1 MKKCLVFS
9 SAHAALNL
17 NTQYYNDGIDQL
29 RHDTYIR
36 DELLEPP
43 HNFTW
48 NGCASTD
55 GPLCFTRE
63 FTAAQITDGFY
74 SQRLSPE
81 RGLDSEQVETLE
93 LPRRYQRNL
102 FIFDEHSRQ
111 SAFDLTSAP
120 RQMRIHETRA
130 QSSEIT
136 FQTPMADAAGVH
148 YYTAPPVT
156 VSMTYSGS
164 WRTVR
169 ANVNGTSL
177 DHSALEIQSSFAS
190 ISFGKPV
197 ALMAVSIA
205 RRCAMYHRNDAT
217 PITIIGRNKNE
228 EVFSETIMPW
238 ELSEMFVNGAYFH
251 ATTQAHAITELWF
264 MLAECIQIKHLR
276 IGHSERNESTTGSAF
291 LLTFRD
297 GWKAVDGDDVIVN
310 RVVDHY
316 APLTSL
322 HNVITTNRRLNPDVR
337 MDAPKNLENSTK
349 GNAFGIVAP
358 FNDLHEHRE
367 WSGAKRDKRQLLR
380 MLKNWSIEYEKGVQ
394 MEGLIEEI
402 DILAANLDTKK
413 EGSGLRYL
421 FERSEDSFSATWRR
435 LGLPNLTIAFFR
447 HGIARSRGIEL
458 SGNSS
463 SYSEQM
469 LALAEKFE
477 ATSKSDSRTDRLN
490 ELMQKVFGL
499 DEGFGLEDDTLNADD
514 GTETATL
521 EESEPKEDIRTTLR
535 KAIDAAKESLE
546 KLKAARAERDNPS
559 SVEGSEI
566 VEKKEEV
573 EAVEA
578 VATETVEE
586 VATETV
592 EEVAEVK
599 KEKKQESVEERLAA
613 LEEADDTSVGN
624 SLSDH
629 ADADATDV
637 SEAEDVKL
645 DGAKESKSSTIR
657 NAIEDLLNDLG
668 AKGDGNTDAGG
679 EGKKDFAFS
688 FGLLIDGRMQMVSGS
703 SVEEIM
709 SKIEALDSPELNGNL
724 KSLRESVETAFANA
738 DLMRQKALGMKSARD
753 KQKKDSDA
761 KKESGTTKEGDESVG
776 SESDGVFDDIV
787 LEEELAES
795 LFGKDM
801 TAQDYDYETLQS
813 FFGAGQPNLDEF
825 TGQFHAVEMT
835 PEEFAKFVTEEKGMK
850 EGDDKTEEDEET
862 MGTLE
867 DMILNG
873 GTDFAVE
880 RDTFVEKTEED
891 GDL

>member
-1 MKKCLVFS
+1 MKKCLAFS

-29 RHDTYIR
+29 RYDTYIR
-36 DELLEPP
+36 DELLDAP

-63 FTAAQITDGFY
+63 FSAAQITDGFY

-81 RGLDSEQVETLE
+81 RGLDTEQVETLE

-102 FIFDEHSRQ
+102 FIFDEHGRQ
-111 SAFDLTSAP
+111 SAFDLNSAP

-148 YYTAPPVT
+148 YYTAPP

-276 IGHSERNESTTGSAF
+276 IGHSERNESTQTGTAF

-322 HNVITTNRRLNPDVR
+322 HDVITTNRRLNPDVR

-358 FNDLHEHRE
+358 FTDLHEHRE
-367 WSGAKRDKRQLLR
+367 WSGAKREKRQLLR
-380 MLKNWSIEYEKGVQ
+380 MLKNWSIELEEGVQ
-394 MEGLIEEI
+394 MEGLIEEL
-402 DILAANLDTKK
+402 DILSQNLDTKK
-413 EGSGLRYL
+413 EGGGLRYL
-421 FERSEDSFSATWRR
+421 FERSEDSFSAAWRR
-435 LGLPNLTIAFFR
+435 LGLPNLTIAFYR
-447 HGIARSRGIEL
+447 HGIARSRGIEF

-463 SYSEQM
+463 SYSEHM

-477 ATSKSDSRTDRLN
+477 AAPKTDSRTDRLN

-499 DEGFGLEDDTLNADD
+499 DEGFGIEDDTLNVDD
-514 GTETATL
+514 STDIATL
-521 EESEPKEDIRTTLR
+521 KESEPKEDIRTTLQ

-546 KLKAARAERDNPS
+546 KLKAARAERID
-559 SVEGSEI
+559 I
-566 VEKKEEV
+566 LEKKEEVV

-578 VATETVEE
+578 VETVE
-586 VATETV
+586 

-613 LEEADDTSVGN
+613 LEEADDASVGN

-629 ADADATDV
+629 ADATDL
-637 SEAEDVKL
+637 SEAED
-645 DGAKESKSSTIR
+645 
-657 NAIEDLLNDLG
+657 
-668 AKGDGNTDAGG
+668 
-679 EGKKDFAFS
+679 
-688 FGLLIDGRMQMVSGS
+688 
-703 SVEEIM
+703 
-709 SKIEALDSPELNGNL
+709 EAVIPS
-724 KSLRESVETAFANA
+724 
-738 DLMRQKALGMKSARD
+738 
-753 KQKKDSDA
+753 
-761 KKESGTTKEGDESVG
+761 
-776 SESDGVFDDIV
+776 
-787 LEEELAES
+787 
-795 LFGKDM
+795 
-801 TAQDYDYETLQS
+801 
-813 FFGAGQPNLDEF
+813 
-825 TGQFHAVEMT
+825 
-835 PEEFAKFVTEEKGMK
+835 
-850 EGDDKTEEDEET
+850 
-862 MGTLE
+862 
-867 DMILNG
+867 
-873 GTDFAVE
+873 
-880 RDTFVEKTEED
+880 
-891 GDL
+891 